1 MSTVHLEDVRVT
13 RDGTEIL
20 HGIDLHVHDR
30 ERLAVLGPS
39 GSGKSTLLRAVAG
52 LDDVSAGQVVL
63 DDRDVTG
70 LATRER
76 EVSMVSQ
83 AGGLMRHLDVEG
95 NLGFPLSIRRVG
107 QDEKRRRVDAEA
119 RAFSL
124 SGILRRKPRTLSAG
138 EQQEVS
144 LARSLV
150 RRGGVLLLDEPFSKA
165 DAPRRAD
172 LVRELIRIQE
182 GYGVTLLIAT
192 NDQRVAMSVAQR
204 CAVLHR
210 GRIAQLGPPTQLYAT
225 PATTFVAT
233 FLGSPPMNLV
243 PGRIER
249 VAGRARLQ
257 AGPLTVPALGPR
269 LSRLIDSAC
278 TVGIRP
284 GDLERA
290 SPAALV
296 TIEEVVT
303 RTAFLGSEVE
313 VALSLGAG
321 SDAELVAVLDRP
333 APRVGELLRLMVAP
347 EDIHVFAPDGQ
358 ALSHGV

>member
-13 RDGTEIL
+13 KDGSELL
-20 HGIDLHVHDR
+20 HGIDLHVRDR
-30 ERLAVLGPS
+30 ERVAILGPS

-52 LDDVSAGQVVL
+52 LEEVSAGQVL
-63 DDRDVTG
+63 LGDRDVTR
-70 LATRER
+70 LPTRDR

-83 AGGLMRHLDVEG
+83 SGSLMRHLDVEG
-95 NLGFPLSIRRVG
+95 NVAFPLTVRKVEQEER
-107 QDEKRRRVDAEA
+107 RRRVDAEA

-124 SGILRRKPRTLSAG
+124 SGLLRRKPRTLSAG
-138 EQQEVS
+138 EQQEVA

-192 NDQRVAMSVAQR
+192 NDQRVAMSVAER

-210 GRIAQLGPPTQLYAT
+210 GRIAQLGPPTALFAT
-225 PATTFVAT
+225 PETTFVAT

-249 VAGRARLQ
+249 IAGRARLR
-257 AGPLTVPALGPR
+257 AGPITVPALGPR
-269 LSRLIDSAC
+269 LSRLVDSAC

-290 SPAALV
+290 SGQQLV
-296 TIEEVVT
+296 TVEEVVT

-313 VALSLGAG
+313 VALSV
-321 SDAELVAVLDRP
+321 DEDTELVAVIDRP
-333 APRVGELLRLMVAP
+333 APQVGELLRLTVAP
-347 EDIHVFAPDGQ
+347 ERIHVFAPDGQ

>member
-1 MSTVHLEDVRVT
+1 MSTVHLDDVRVSK
-13 RDGTEIL
+13 DGTEIL
-20 HGIDLHVHDR
+20 HGIDLHVHDQ
-30 ERLAVLGPS
+30 ERMAVLGPS

-52 LDDVSAGQVVL
+52 LDQVSDGQVLL
-63 DDRDVTG
+63 DGRDVTD
-70 LATRER
+70 LATRDR

-95 NLGFPLSIRRVG
+95 NLAFPLTVRRV
-107 QDEKRRRVDAEA
+107 EPSERRRRVDAEA

-124 SGILRRKPRTLSAG
+124 SGLLRRKPRTLSAG

-192 NDQRVAMSVAQR
+192 NDQRVAMSVAER

-210 GRIAQLGPPTQLYAT
+210 GRIAQLGPPTELFDA

-233 FLGSPPMNLV
+233 FLGSPPMNLL

-249 VAGRARLQ
+249 VAGRAQLR
-257 AGPLTVPALGPR
+257 AGPVTVPALGPR
-269 LSRLIDSAC
+269 LSRMIDSGC

-290 SPAALV
+290 RGDELV

-303 RTAFLGSEVE
+303 RSAFLGSEVE
-313 VALSLGAG
+313 VALSLGDG
-321 SDAELVAVLDRP
+321 SGTELVATLERP
-333 APRVGELLRLMVAP
+333 APRTGQLLRLTVAP
-347 EDIHVFAPDGQ
+347 EQIHIFAPDGQ
-358 ALSHGV
+358 AVSHGV

>member
-1 MSTVHLEDVRVT
+1 MGTVHLEDLRVT
-13 RDGTEIL
+13 KDGTEIL

-30 ERLAVLGPS
+30 ERVAVLGPS

-52 LDDVSAGQVVL
+52 LEEVSAGQVVL
-63 DDRDVTG
+63 GGRDVTD
-70 LATRER
+70 LPTQDR

-83 AGGLMRHLDVEG
+83 SGGLLRHLDVEG
-95 NLGFPLSIRRVG
+95 NLAFPLTIRRVA
-107 QDEKRRRVDAEA
+107 QEERRQRVDAEA

-124 SGILRRKPRTLSAG
+124 RRILHRKPPTLSAG

-172 LVRELIRIQE
+172 LVRELISIQE

-192 NDQRVAMSVAQR
+192 NDQRVAMSVAER

-210 GRIAQLGPPTQLYAT
+210 GRIAQVDTPTALFEA

-233 FLGSPPMNLV
+233 FLGSPPMNLLA
-243 PGRIER
+243 GRIVR
-249 VAGRARLQ
+249 VAGRAQLQ
-257 AGPLTVPALGPR
+257 AGPVTIPALGPR
-269 LSRLIDSAC
+269 LSRLIDSDC

-284 GDLERA
+284 TDLHRAQGDE
-290 SPAALV
+290 LV
-296 TIEEVVT
+296 VIEEVVT
-303 RTAFLGSEVE
+303 RRAFLGSEVE
-313 VALSLGAG
+313 VALSLGEGVAG
-321 SDAELVAVLDRP
+321 ELVATIDRP
-333 APRVGELLRLMVAP
+333 PPQVGALLRLSAP
-347 EDIHVFAPDGQ
+347 AERIHVFAPDGQ
-358 ALSHGV
+358 AISHGV